1 MSHHLQ
7 TIGHIDEAMTECIT
21 QCSECHDIC
30 LATVLHC
37 LQPGGVPMD
46 LSRRVQ
52 AASATSGLGAGA
64 AGPGSSP

>member
-46 LSRRVQ
+46 LSR
-52 AASATSGLGAGA
+52 GCLGGECDLRL
-64 AGPGSSP
+64 GGRCCRPW